1 MTYMPNFIPT
11 WILIVSAI
19 FSLIELMV
27 SVALFISPESMLD
40 TVDHS
45 AKGVEFLIYM
55 WAVRQF
61 ALGII
66 FGFAT
71 IKKSIPM
78 LTIAYIFLLI
88 MFAGDCF
95 VGILQ
100 GELSLIISAL
110 VMCVIALVM
119 LFFLNRRTISESN

>member
-1 MTYMPNFIPT
+1 MNHNQNFPPT

-19 FSLIELMV
+19 FALIELMV
-27 SVALFISPESMLD
+27 SIALFISPESMLD
-40 TVDHS
+40 TIDLN
-45 AKGVEFLIYM
+45 AKGVDFLIYM

-71 IKKSIPM
+71 IKKSITM
-78 LTIAYIFLLI
+78 LTISYIFLLV

-100 GELSLIISAL
+100 GETSLIISAFI
-110 VMCVIALVM
+110 MCVIASLM
-119 LFFLNRRTISESN
+119 LFSVYRNN